1 MDLVMN
7 FITLL
12 IDSLVTFVRRNPIFC
27 LVLFILA
34 VGAPSLLAGI
44 ASVVLYIILGLLI
57 VTIITS
63 LYLRWRFT
71 KVQRDMKERYG
82 AGGGFTNAGGFTGN
96 NRQRS
101 SREGEV
107 HLHRH
112 SDAGDKRV
120 SDDVGDYV
128 DFVEEKT
135 DKK

>member
-1 MDLVMN
+1 MN
-7 FITLL
+7 FILLL
-12 IDSLVTFVRRNPIFC
+12 IDSLVTFIRRNPIFC

-44 ASVVLYIILGLLI
+44 ASVVLYIILGLLL
-57 VTIITS
+57 VTVGAS

-71 KVQRDMKERYG
+71 KIQRDMKQRYG
-82 AGGGFTNAGGFTGN
+82 SGGFANGAGTQSH
-96 NRQRS
+96 RT

-107 HLHRH
+107 HIVRH
-112 SDAGDKRV
+112 GDSGDKRIN
-120 SDDVGDYV
+120 DDVGDYV